1 MSQFNTDD
9 YLDEDPVI
17 ANQLWVCMSIFTP
30 NSIKTPEGKV
40 IETENH
46 VRAVKIRGVYASK
59 DKAEKR
65 CEAIRQFDKYHNVF
79 IGEVGKW
86 LPWDDDVS
94 NAEEAVYAE
103 KKLNDM
109 MKAYHESQE
118 NAKSYTEERKATAH
132 SAALKKKRDLEK
144 ASKLQ
149 VEEVEEAKEDE
160 NIINNLNEIKK
171 ELNEEENKLTD
182 IQKKLLEEEKEL
194 LNNKQQIDNKEES
207 INKIDE
213 ELDKA
218 KILYEELIKKYN
230 LEKK

>member
-1 MSQFNTDD
+1 MSQFNNDD

-46 VRAVKIRGVYASK
+46 VRAVKIRGVYPTRE
-59 DKAEKR
+59 KAEKR
-65 CEAIRQFDKYHNVF
+65 CETIRQFDKYHNVF

-118 NAKSYTEERKATAH
+118 NAKSYTEERKAAAH
-132 SAALKKKRDLEK
+132 AAALKKKRDLEK
-144 ASKLQ
+144 ENKLQ
-149 VEEVEEAKEDE
+149 VNEEEVKEDE

-182 IQKKLLEEEKEL
+182 IQKKLLEEEKDL
-194 LNNKQQIDNKEES
+194 LNNKQDIDNKEES

-218 KILYEELIKKYN
+218 RVLYEELIKKYN